1 MKTDIFSFKA
11 DDGANIFFYRWLPDD
26 KNNKKAVVQTI
37 HGMGEHAGRYKEF
50 AQALTVAGF
59 AVYANDHRGY
69 GKTGGSPQ
77 TFGHLLTGLAETCKK

>member
-1 MKTDIFSFKA
+1 MALTYFFTGGFPDEKNDIKA
-11 DDGANIFFYRWLPDD
+11 I
-26 KNNKKAVVQTI
+26 VQTI